1 MKFILASIFALCAS
15 FSYSQCIMTLQPGP
29 TNGKDAIVFG
39 LPCSAPWASA
49 TAGRPCDTS
58 NRGDARSNLVS
69 SWTYLGV
76 PADHRAFVEFDLDS
90 LAFSGCT
97 VANATLVLYPDS
109 ASTSYS
115 CGSGSTVHPCQD
127 NSMEIMRVIS
137 SWDEHILNWVN
148 QPGVTTATS
157 SADVITTTNFSSP
170 YDTVTLNLTDMVN
183 YWLANPTDN
192 HGLRMSLIAETY
204 YSKVNMSS
212 SDHPDAGRRPKLILE
227 LNCPGS
233 CTNLVE
239 GNVYDDVNANCN
251 QDPGENGLSNWM
263 VKITPGPFYAIT
275 DANGYYSAWIN
286 NSTYNVE
293 VISYNNYLWDSVCPV
308 APAYNIVTPAVAG
321 DTVSGI
327 DFAMTADEYCTD
339 LWVDIGSNFLRKCH
353 TEIYNVSYCNNGNV
367 AATGVEVTL
376 NIPAMLIPLT
386 SSIPWVQSGLDYTF
400 TLGTLNPGDCGN
412 FHVELQ
418 VSCATNFGETY
429 CVEAMIGP
437 QLPCTQP
444 VDTTGVIWDKSSV
457 SVEGECQDSV
467 VCFVIT
473 NTGDPGNGDMDGPSD
488 YRIYEDGILVFSGT
502 FQINGGADTT
512 ICWPANGSTIRL
524 EADQRPGHPGFSNP
538 NDIIE
543 DCGNSGGIYPLGFV
557 IIQPEDDDNN
567 YISIECQEVR
577 ASYDP
582 NDKTPTPFG
591 VEWANFISSD
601 DKMEYKV
608 RFQNTG
614 NDTAFDITVYD
625 TLTSYLDVET
635 LIPGV
640 SSDYYEFSIIDS
652 NVLRFHFPNIM
663 LPDSNVNEV
672 ESHGFFKFKIDQ
684 VPGNAPGTRIENRVG
699 IYFDYNEVVLTNTA
713 YNTIEYPGG
722 ATSIDE
728 GNSYGEVGVKVYPNP
743 FDQFAWLELS
753 AELEGDLNFKL
764 YNLMGELV
772 QEKIFTG
779 SKYEINKEALQSGVY
794 LYVVS
799 RDGNPIGSGKLMIR

>member
-1 MKFILASIFALCAS
+1 
-15 FSYSQCIMTLQPGP
+15 MTLQPGP
-29 TNGKDAIVFG
+29 TEGKDAIAFG
-39 LPCSAPWASA
+39 LPCSAPWV
-49 TAGRPCDTS
+49 TGTRPCETS
-58 NRGDARSNLVS
+58 NRGDAPSNLVA
-69 SWTYLGV
+69 SWTYFGV
-76 PADHRAFVEFDLDS
+76 QGDHRAFLEFDLDS

-97 VANATLVLYPDS
+97 VANATLVMYPDS
-109 ASTSYS
+109 GATSYS

-127 NSMEIMRVIS
+127 NSMEVKRVMS

-148 QPGVTTATS
+148 QPNVTTGTS
-157 SADVITTTNFSSP
+157 SADVITTSNFSNP

-192 HGLRMSLIAETY
+192 HGLRMSLLAENFY
-204 YSKVNMSS
+204 AKINMSS

-233 CTNLVE
+233 CTNLVG
-239 GNVYDDVNANCN
+239 GNVYDDVNSNCT
-251 QDPGENGLSNWM
+251 QDAGENGLSNWM

-308 APAYNIVTPAVAG
+308 APAHHIVTPVVSG
-321 DTVSGI
+321 DTVSNI

-339 LWVDIGSNFLRKCH
+339 LWVDIGANFLRKCH
-353 TEIYNVSYCNNGNV
+353 TEIYNVSYCNNGNI

-400 TLGTLNPGDCGN
+400 ALGTLNPGDCGS

-437 QLPCTQP
+437 QLPCTEP
-444 VDTTGVIWDKSSV
+444 VDTTGTVWDKSSV
-457 SVEGECQDSV
+457 MVEGECQDSV

-473 NTGDPGNGDMDGPSD
+473 NTGDPGNGDMQGPSD

-543 DCGNSGGIYPLGFV
+543 NCGNSGGVYPLGFV
-557 IIQPEDDDNN
+557 TVQPDDDDNN

-582 NDKTPTPFG
+582 NDKTPSPFG
-591 VEWANFISSD
+591 VEWAHYISAD

-625 TLTSYLDVET
+625 TLTNYLNVESI
-635 LIPGV
+635 IPGV

-663 LPDSNVNEV
+663 LPDSNINEV
-672 ESHGFFKFKIDQ
+672 ESHGYFKFKIDQ
-684 VPGNAPGTRIENRVG
+684 TPGNVPGTRIENRVG
-699 IYFDYNEVVLTNTA
+699 IYFDYNDVVLTNTA

-722 ATSIDE
+722 ATSIAE
-728 GNSYGEVGVKVYPNP
+728 GNSYGVVGVKVYPNP
-743 FDQFAWLELS
+743 FDQFAWVELS
-753 AELEGDLNFKL
+753 NEVTGNLSFKL

-772 QEKIFTG
+772 QDRAFTG
-779 SKYEINKEALQSGVY
+779 TKYEINKGSLQSGVY

-799 RDGNPIGSGKLMIR
+799 KDGKPFGSGKLMIR